1 MLLIMLFLV
10 MNPHQRC
17 LQAKVKNRNEP
28 KQVMQKSRGRSTC
41 RTLKVNLIWTF
52 DTEFPIIINKTFT
65 YKYFKAAIL
74 LFIPSLVLVVQKDA
88 VDGRDRTTS
97 RQERIDR

>member
-1 MLLIMLFLV
+1 MLLIMLFWV
-10 MNPHQRC
+10 MNPDQRC

-28 KQVMQKSRGRSTC
+28 KQVMQKCGGRS
-41 RTLKVNLIWTF
+41 RSLKINLIWTF

-65 YKYFKAAIL
+65 YKYSKAAIL